1 MATPRAATVN
11 IPLTRLERAVMAA
24 LAHELRG
31 TIPDL
36 AAQFAAGK
44 TSQRRNMAFG
54 AYTGLTLDRPHPA
67 TTADGPFGT
76 VHVMIDGLHDA
87 VAFQVLMRHGT
98 VVALQAD
105 SYGQD
110 TRAINFDTVGF
121 EQVFTLDAQ
130 GRSIPFEPRPSTD
143 EDRAPRRSP
152 SPTPRRS
159 PSPAQQAAP
168 MRPTPQPQPAPR
180 PQTYKPQPAPPERD
194 RAFTFG
200 PNGTVSTPPPIP
212 PGTGFGSRSADL
224 PDIASLDDKTLRFGL
239 WAAIAVVAFLIVTI
253 FQISWIFVLVPGVWL
268 AQIIRRPAV
277 LSAIRKA
284 LVAWQAS
291 ARTTAA
297 SSD

>member
-1 MATPRAATVN
+1 MATARAANAN

-24 LAHELRG
+24 LAHDLRG

-36 AAQFAAGK
+36 AIQFAAAK
-44 TSQRRNMAFG
+44 ASQRRNMAFG

-67 TTADGPFGT
+67 TTADGRFGT
-76 VHVMIDGLHDA
+76 VHVMIDGLQDA

-98 VVALQAD
+98 VAALQAD

-121 EQVFTLDAQ
+121 EQIFTLDAQ
-130 GRSIPFEPRPSTD
+130 GRSIPFEPRPTTD
-143 EDRAPRRSP
+143 EDRPLRRNSP
-152 SPTPRRS
+152 PTPR
-159 PSPAQQAAP
+159 
-168 MRPTPQPQPAPR
+168 PAPR
-180 PQTYKPQPAPPERD
+180 PVRQADTARPVPQPRPASAPQIYKPQPAPPQRD

-200 PNGTVSTPPPIP
+200 PNGAVSTPPPIP
-212 PGTGFGSRSADL
+212 TGTGFGSRSADL
-224 PDIASLDDKTLRFGL
+224 PDIASLDDRTLRIGL
-239 WAAIAVVAFLIVTI
+239 WAAIAVIAFLTVTI

-268 AQIIRRPAV
+268 AQMIRRPAV

-291 ARTTAA
+291 ARTAAA
-297 SSD
+297 SGD

>member
-24 LAHELRG
+24 LAHDLRH

-36 AAQFAAGK
+36 AAQFAAAK

-54 AYTGLTLDRPHPA
+54 AYTGLTLDRPRPA

-76 VHVMIDGLHDA
+76 VHVMIDGLQDA

-98 VVALQAD
+98 VAALQAD

-130 GRSIPFEPRPSTD
+130 GRSIPFEPRPSSD
-143 EDRAPRRSP
+143 EDRPIRRSAPPAPRHTQRP
-152 SPTPRRS
+152 N
-159 PSPAQQAAP
+159 QQATP
-168 MRPTPQPQPAPR
+168 MRPAPQPAPR
-180 PQTYKPQPAPPERD
+180 PQTDKPQPAPPERD

-200 PNGTVSTPPPIP
+200 PNGAVSTPPPIP
-212 PGTGFGSRSADL
+212 PGTGFGSRNADL
-224 PDIASLDDKTLRFGL
+224 PDIASLDDKTLRIGL
-239 WAAIAVVAFLIVTI
+239 WAAIAVVAFVIVTV
-253 FQISWIFVLVPGVWL
+253 FQIGWIFVLVPGVWL
-268 AQIIRRPAV
+268 AQMIRRPAV

-291 ARTTAA
+291 ARTAAA

>member
-1 MATPRAATVN
+1 MATARVATVN

-24 LAHELRG
+24 LAHELLS

-36 AAQFAAGK
+36 AAQFAAAK
-44 TSQRRNMAFG
+44 ASQRRNMAFG
-54 AYTGLTLDRPHPA
+54 AYTGLTLDRPRPA

-76 VHVMIDGLHDA
+76 VHVMIDGLQDA
-87 VAFQVLMRHGT
+87 VAFQALMRHGT
-98 VVALQAD
+98 VAALQAD

-110 TRAINFDTVGF
+110 TRPINFDTVGF

-130 GRSIPFEPRPSTD
+130 GRSIPFELRPSSD
-143 EDRAPRRSP
+143 EDRPIRRSP
-152 SPTPRRS
+152 PPTPRHT
-159 PSPAQQAAP
+159 PSPAEQAFP
-168 MRPTPQPQPAPR
+168 TRPAAQPR
-180 PQTYKPQPAPPERD
+180 PASPPQFDKPQPASSQRD

-200 PNGTVSTPPPIP
+200 PNGAVSTPPPII
-212 PGTGFGSRSADL
+212 TGSASSAM
-224 PDIASLDDKTLRFGL
+224 PDIASLDDRTLRIGL

-268 AQIIRRPAV
+268 AQMIRRPAV

-291 ARTTAA
+291 ARTAAA
-297 SSD
+297 SGD

>member
-1 MATPRAATVN
+1 MATSRAATVN

-36 AAQFAAGK
+36 AAQFAAAK

-54 AYTGLTLDRPHPA
+54 AYTGLTLDRRRPA
-67 TTADGPFGT
+67 TTVDGPFGT
-76 VHVMIDGLHDA
+76 AHVMIDGLQDA

-98 VVALQAD
+98 VAALQAD

-130 GRSIPFEPRPSTD
+130 GRSIPFEPRLSSD
-143 EDRAPRRSP
+143 EDRPIRRSAPPAPRHTQRP
-152 SPTPRRS
+152 VQHAT
-159 PSPAQQAAP
+159 P
-168 MRPTPQPQPAPR
+168 MRPAPQPAPR
-180 PQTYKPQPAPPERD
+180 PQTDKPQPAPPERD
-194 RAFTFG
+194 HAFTFG
-200 PNGTVSTPPPIP
+200 PNGAVSTPPPIP

-224 PDIASLDDKTLRFGL
+224 PDIASLDDKTLRIGL
-239 WAAIAVVAFLIVTI
+239 WAAIAVIAFLIVTI
-253 FQISWIFVLVPGVWL
+253 FQIGWVFVLVPGIWL

-291 ARTTAA
+291 ARTAAA
-297 SSD
+297 SGD

>member
-1 MATPRAATVN
+1 
-11 IPLTRLERAVMAA
+11 MAA

-36 AAQFAAGK
+36 AAQFAAARS
-44 TSQRRNMAFG
+44 SQRRNMAFG
-54 AYTGLTLDRPHPA
+54 SYTGLTPGKTTPA
-67 TTADGPFGT
+67 TTADGRFGT
-76 VHVMIDGLHDA
+76 VHVMIDGLADA

-98 VVALQAD
+98 VTALQSD

-130 GRSIPFEPRPSTD
+130 GRSIPFEPRPSSD
-143 EDRAPRRSP
+143 EDRPLRRSP
-152 SPTPRRS
+152 PPAPRHA

-168 MRPTPQPQPAPR
+168 MRPTTQPQIH
-180 PQTYKPQPAPPERD
+180 KPQPASLERD

-200 PNGTVSTPPPIP
+200 PNGAVSTPPPII
-212 PGTGFGSRSADL
+212 TGSASSAM
-224 PDIASLDDKTLRFGL
+224 PDIASLDDRTLRIGL

-268 AQIIRRPAV
+268 AQMIRRPAV

-291 ARTTAA
+291 ARTAAA
-297 SSD
+297 SGD

>member
-36 AAQFAAGK
+36 AAQFAAAK
-44 TSQRRNMAFG
+44 ASQRRNMAFG
-54 AYTGLTLDRPHPA
+54 AYTGLSLDRPHPA

-76 VHVMIDGLHDA
+76 VHVMIDGLQDA

-98 VVALQAD
+98 VAALQAD

-130 GRSIPFEPRPSTD
+130 GRSIPFEPRPSSDD
-143 EDRAPRRSP
+143 ERPIRRSAPPAPRHTQRSV
-152 SPTPRRS
+152 
-159 PSPAQQAAP
+159 QQATP
-168 MRPTPQPQPAPR
+168 MRPAPQPAPR
-180 PQTYKPQPAPPERD
+180 PKTDKPQPASSERD
-194 RAFTFG
+194 RAFSFG
-200 PNGTVSTPPPIP
+200 PNGAVSTPPPIP

-224 PDIASLDDKTLRFGL
+224 PDIASLDDNTLRIGL

-291 ARTTAA
+291 ARTAAA
-297 SSD
+297 SGD

>member
-1 MATPRAATVN
+1 MAASRATVAN

-36 AAQFAAGK
+36 ATQFAGAK
-44 TSQRRNMAFG
+44 ASQRRNMAFG
-54 AYTGLTLDRPHPA
+54 AYTGLTLDRPRPA

-76 VHVMIDGLHDA
+76 AHVMIDGLQDA

-98 VVALQAD
+98 VAALQAD

-130 GRSIPFEPRPSTD
+130 GRSIPFEPRPSSD
-143 EDRAPRRSP
+143 EDRPIRRSP
-152 SPTPRRS
+152 PPTPRHS

-168 MRPTPQPQPAPR
+168 MRPTPQPQPAP
-180 PQTYKPQPAPPERD
+180 PSQTYKPQPASPQRD

-200 PNGTVSTPPPIP
+200 PNGAVSTPPPIA
-212 PGTGFGSRSADL
+212 TGSASSAM
-224 PDIASLDDKTLRFGL
+224 PDIASLDDKTLRIGL
-239 WAAIAVVAFLIVTI
+239 WAAIALVGFLIVTI
-253 FQISWIFVLVPGVWL
+253 FQISWVFVLVPGIWL
-268 AQIIRRPAV
+268 AQMIRRPAV

-291 ARTTAA
+291 ARTAAA
-297 SSD
+297 SGD

>member
-36 AAQFAAGK
+36 AAQFAAAK

-54 AYTGLTLDRPHPA
+54 AYTGLSLDRPHPA

-76 VHVMIDGLHDA
+76 VHVMIDGLQDA

-98 VVALQAD
+98 VAALQAD

-130 GRSIPFEPRPSTD
+130 GRSIPFEPRLSSD
-143 EDRAPRRSP
+143 EDRPIRRSAPPAPRHTQRP
-152 SPTPRRS
+152 V
-159 PSPAQQAAP
+159 QQATP
-168 MRPTPQPQPAPR
+168 MRPASQPAPR
-180 PQTYKPQPAPPERD
+180 PQTDKPQPASSERD

-224 PDIASLDDKTLRFGL
+224 PDIASLDDKTLRLGL

-253 FQISWIFVLVPGVWL
+253 FQISWIFALIPGFWI
-268 AQIIRRPAV
+268 AQAIRRPAV
-277 LSAIRKA
+277 LSAIRKM

-291 ARTTAA
+291 ARTAAA
-297 SSD
+297 SGD

>member
-1 MATPRAATVN
+1 MAASRATVAN

-24 LAHELRG
+24 LAHELCG

-36 AAQFAAGK
+36 AAQFAAAK
-44 TSQRRNMAFG
+44 ASQRRNMAFG

-67 TTADGPFGT
+67 TTADGAFGT
-76 VHVMIDGLHDA
+76 VHVMIDGLQDA
-87 VAFQVLMRHGT
+87 VVFQALMRHGT
-98 VVALQAD
+98 VAALQAD

-130 GRSIPFEPRPSTD
+130 GRSIPFEPRPSSD
-143 EDRAPRRSP
+143 DDRPIRRSAPPAPRHTQRP
-152 SPTPRRS
+152 V
-159 PSPAQQAAP
+159 QQATP
-168 MRPTPQPQPAPR
+168 MRPAPQPAPR
-180 PQTYKPQPAPPERD
+180 PQTDKPQPASSERD

-200 PNGTVSTPPPIP
+200 PNGAVSTPPPIP

-224 PDIASLDDKTLRFGL
+224 PDIASLDDKTLRIGL

-291 ARTTAA
+291 ARTAAA
-297 SSD
+297 SGD

>member
-1 MATPRAATVN
+1 MAASRATVAN

-24 LAHELRG
+24 LAHELRH

-36 AAQFAAGK
+36 ATQFAAARA
-44 TSQRRNMAFG
+44 SQRRNMAFG
-54 AYTGLTLDRPHPA
+54 AYTGLTLDRPRPA

-76 VHVMIDGLHDA
+76 AHVMIDGLADA
-87 VAFQVLMRHGT
+87 VAFQILMRHGT
-98 VVALQAD
+98 VAALQAD

-130 GRSIPFEPRPSTD
+130 GRSVPFEPRASAD
-143 EDRAPRRSP
+143 EDRPIRRSP
-152 SPTPRRS
+152 TPTPRHT

-168 MRPTPQPQPAPR
+168 MRPTLQPQPVPR
-180 PQTYKPQPAPPERD
+180 PQTYNPQPASSERD

-200 PNGTVSTPPPIP
+200 PNGAVSTPPPII
-212 PGTGFGSRSADL
+212 TGSASSAM
-224 PDIASLDDKTLRFGL
+224 PDIASLDDKTLRIGL
-239 WAAIAVVAFLIVTI
+239 WAAIAVIAFVIVTI
-253 FQISWIFVLVPGVWL
+253 FQISWVFVLVPGIWL
-268 AQIIRRPAV
+268 AQMIRRPAV

-291 ARTTAA
+291 ARTAAA
-297 SSD
+297 SGD